1 MSKQTKKIDI
11 NEPSDFVDKKGL
23 PKWGFIALAI
33 AIVVVVFLLQLGMN
47 VLRAKTAPAKNDE
60 VIEEIH
66 APLIDSKS
74 LKAPVQKQEESP
86 YKAQAE
92 ELLLKL
98 NQIKENPRVLL
109 PTEVNHAFSGEKTE
123 QELLKAKASMN
134 AKSFNLNEKGNP
146 ETESIESNGKS
157 FEVNGNSA
165 FLSQVAAQ
173 NTKTTFATKIENLH
187 LKVLEGKT
195 IHGVIDQ
202 AINSDL
208 PALVKAHVTEDVIG
222 EEGDLILIPNGS
234 RLIGKYRSGFFKNGD
249 VRIFIVWTRIIE
261 PNGISINI
269 DSAGSDEIGQ
279 AGMTGLVDHHYL
291 LKFGGAAAASILSA
305 GSAVSGVGNNDQYN
319 SKAAFRSALSQSL
332 AQTANEELQ
341 KNSNVQNTIVAYQ
354 GQKLTI
360 QVQKDLSFEHV
371 LD

>member
-1 MSKQTKKIDI
+1 M
-11 NEPSDFVDKKGL
+11 
-23 PKWGFIALAI
+23 
-33 AIVVVVFLLQLGMN
+33 
-47 VLRAKTAPAKNDE
+47 
-60 VIEEIH
+60 
-66 APLIDSKS
+66 
-74 LKAPVQKQEESP
+74 
-86 YKAQAE
+86 
-92 ELLLKL
+92 
-98 NQIKENPRVLL
+98 
-109 PTEVNHAFSGEKTE
+109 
-123 QELLKAKASMN
+123 LKAKASLN
-134 AKSFNLNEKGNP
+134 AKSFQFDNR
-146 ETESIESNGKS
+146 ESIENSAQKGKP

-165 FLSQVAAQ
+165 FLSQMAAQ
-173 NTKTTFATKIENLH
+173 RTQTTYATKIENLH
-187 LKVLEGKT
+187 LKILEGKT

-208 PALVKAHVTEDVIG
+208 PSLVKAHVTEDVIG
-222 EEGDLILIPNGS
+222 EQGDLILIPNGS

-305 GSAVSGVGNNDQYN
+305 GSAVYGVGNNDQYN

-332 AQTANEELQ
+332 AQTANGELQ
-341 KNSNVQNTIVAYQ
+341 KNANVQNTIIAYQ